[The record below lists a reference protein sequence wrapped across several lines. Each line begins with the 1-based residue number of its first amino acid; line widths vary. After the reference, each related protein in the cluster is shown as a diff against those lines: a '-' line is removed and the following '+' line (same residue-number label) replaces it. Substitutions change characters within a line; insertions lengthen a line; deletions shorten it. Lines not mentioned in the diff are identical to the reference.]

1 MLTRYE
7 SSEFLIENLE
17 DSKSIIRMSSRRL
30 NRRIQLE
37 VNSITRLINEPR
49 EHYNTRSWAVRSLC
63 HILPRV
69 LLFGSPKFTR
79 VILKGGSRIRQG
91 SCEVAHQGEAH
102 RVVQNS
108 GFTIKI
114 TILLCSRLT
123 ES

>member
-49 EHYNTRSWAVRSLC
+49 GHYNTRS
-63 HILPRV
+63 
-69 LLFGSPKFTR
+69 
-79 VILKGGSRIRQG
+79 
-91 SCEVAHQGEAH
+91 
-102 RVVQNS
+102 
-108 GFTIKI
+108 
-114 TILLCSRLT
+114 
-123 ES
+123 